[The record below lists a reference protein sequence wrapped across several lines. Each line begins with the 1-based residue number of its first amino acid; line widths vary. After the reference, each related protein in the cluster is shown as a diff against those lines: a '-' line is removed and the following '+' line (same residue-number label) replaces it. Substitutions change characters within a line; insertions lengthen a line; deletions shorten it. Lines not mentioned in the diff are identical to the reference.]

1 MLNST
6 AVSGIRDILVETYD
20 LHGWA
25 IPAHIIDYQTKIFAE
40 KLDKNPWEPLP
51 SYAERYMTIRST
63 REALDLANTCYFTR
77 SVFPEL
83 KSRRGI
89 QPSYYV
95 QMGQSCYDLVL
106 QTTETHTLKAM
117 RDHFEFLAE
126 CAYTALRHWGDFREM
141 WD

>member
-1 MLNST
+1 MLEPT
-6 AVSGIRDILVETYD
+6 AVKGIRDILEETYE
-20 LHGWA
+20 LHGWS
-25 IPAHIIDYQTKIFAE
+25 IPEHVVDYQTKIFASM
-40 KLDKNPWEPLP
+40 LTKNPWEPEP
-51 SYAERYMTIRST
+51 SYAERYMTLRT
-63 REALDLANTCYFTR
+63 TGQALELANTCYFTR

-95 QMGQSCYDLVL
+95 QLGQSCYDLVL
-106 QTTETHTLKAM
+106 QQTTTQTLKTM

-126 CAYTALRHWGDFREM
+126 CSYTALRHWGSFREM